1 MNWYYESGGQQ
12 QGPVTETDLDRL
24 LAEGKISPDTLVW
37 REGMSGWTPLRLA
50 RPTAAPASAPA
61 AAPIPPVATGLR
73 LESSA
78 PQAGAVPSA
87 TAGSDS
93 PQPGWIR
100 CSFTGRYFPPSEI
113 IYLEGK
119 PYSAAAKPQ
128 VVASMQSGAVL
139 PTFDTGREGP
149 AWEQR
154 QALGFMQAIIQTC
167 KAVILSPKTTFATMK
182 REGGIQTPFLFNLIL
197 GSAVGIV
204 TQILTSIAQMV
215 AIGSATS
222 GSAGGGSATP
232 VAAMVGAGIGG
243 MIFGVIFTPIQVA
256 AAAFIGPGITHGCL
270 MLLKSAPRPFET
282 TFRALNYLYG
292 GLAPVQLVFGIVV
305 ALVTL
310 VSMSSP
316 VVGGTAMLGIIG
328 IALPFVIWYF
338 YLAMVAISETQEI
351 SRGKAAAALLLPVVV
366 CCGLVLIIALLIGG
380 IAAMSKR

>member
-24 LAEGKISPDTLVW
+24 LSESKITPDTLVW
-37 REGMSGWTPLRLA
+37 REGMSGWTPLRVA
-50 RPTAAPASAPA
+50 RPAAAPASAPL
-61 AAPIPPVATGLR
+61 PPAATGLR
-73 LESSA
+73 LEPSV
-78 PQAGAVPSA
+78 PQPGAVPSP

-154 QALGFMQAIIQTC
+154 QTLGFMQAIIQTC
-167 KAVILSPKTTFATMK
+167 KAVVLSPKTTFATMK

-222 GSAGGGSATP
+222 GAGSSSAA
-232 VAAMVGAGIGG
+232 VGAMIGAG
-243 MIFGVIFTPIQVA
+243 VGGLIFGVILTPIQVA

-305 ALVTL
+305 ALAAL
-310 VSMSSP
+310 VGTGLNPMAGG
-316 VVGGTAMLGIIG
+316 VAMIGVGG

-351 SRGKAAAALLLPVVV
+351 SRGKAAGALLLPIVV
-366 CCGLVLIIALLIGG
+366 CCGLALIIGLLVAG
-380 IAAMSKR
+380 IAAMSRH